1 MLQSQGGTP
10 LLLTPPCNAKL
21 SILPKPS
28 KPLPKLPVLSH
39 VMLELTSLSQPST
52 FLPSPPLCHSAC
64 GSISPLHAFC
74 RGSCRACLANEKLL
88 WISLWAFQEGLARF
102 LQSRHSKTV
111 CFSKYIRDFS
121 GTWLWQGLSAV
132 VSQVVSLLGVQAG
145 RCCQALIQGCSGSAS
160 LGCCSKQE

>member
-52 FLPSPPLCHSAC
+52 FLPSPL
-64 GSISPLHAFC
+64 
-74 RGSCRACLANEKLL
+74 
-88 WISLWAFQEGLARF
+88 SLR
-102 LQSRHSKTV
+102 
-111 CFSKYIRDFS
+111 
-121 GTWLWQGLSAV
+121 LWQHLSLACI
-132 VSQVVSLLGVQAG
+132 LPGKL
-145 RCCQALIQGCSGSAS
+145 
-160 LGCCSKQE
+160 